1 MAKLWFVK
9 GKERKRGRL
18 NLFQWWCSA
27 QGDTDLDTEWIH
39 QSSLFLQILTFPT
52 KLCLHSQNLPTYYNV
67 EFEKE
72 KPLVWYEKYS
82 ILYELNYWLNHRH
95 TTLSSSSLTLTILT
109 QYQLQQYVAL
119 LQLFLYS
126 PEHYY
131 VYKISLNH
139 CFNDGAKFCFRA
151 LNLPLQKESILH
163 YQIMCS
169 AFWMRRW

>member
-1 MAKLWFVK
+1 MKFLDFLFWAQDSLWLPSTSRGSSPWHKLWIHLSHGEPLFV
-9 GKERKRGRL
+9 
-18 NLFQWWCSA
+18 FVTPHISYQ
-27 QGDTDLDTEWIH
+27 
-39 QSSLFLQILTFPT
+39 
-52 KLCLHSQNLPTYYNV
+52 LCLHSQNLPTYYNV

-109 QYQLQQYVAL
+109 QYQLQQFVAL

-131 VYKISLNH
+131 VYKISLNY